1 MNQSQS
7 LLLER
12 VKSENARSGSCTEV
26 SDLCADG
33 ACPIRATPEVREHR
47 LSHSQREHAIELAEL
62 LEIHFQSEGR
72 FIEAEYASHLRQ
84 QLIQGRTNVRSQ
96 P

>member
-12 VKSENARSGSCTEV
+12 VKSENADHLTMQD
-26 SDLCADG
+26 DLC
-33 ACPIRATPEVREHR
+33 TSHLSSPECHSERQTR
-47 LSHSQREHAIELAEL
+47 LTSSQREAAIELAEL
-62 LEIHFQSEGR
+62 LEMDFQFQGR